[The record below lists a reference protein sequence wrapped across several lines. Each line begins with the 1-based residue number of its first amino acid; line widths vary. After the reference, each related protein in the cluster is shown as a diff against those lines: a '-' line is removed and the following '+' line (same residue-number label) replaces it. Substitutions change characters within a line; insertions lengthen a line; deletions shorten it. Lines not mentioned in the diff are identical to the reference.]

1 MFAVNKDNNLSAGI
15 NLIPDNLGSP
25 RPDDTSA
32 SSVFQGS
39 YEVKQIQTDRIS
51 RAFVNQTELVKPQ
64 LGKPGFP
71 RLDQKNVSRLITHE
85 AAIVLEGTAPQIGIA
100 EVSPSANGSNTA
112 VNGPSANAVA
122 LTNQSVGKNQSLPV
136 LNNSDCEVSSRLFD
150 AFQAGNAQLVI
161 QYCQKI
167 LGSPRDEWA
176 KQTLLEARNPAGIPG
191 LYIALEKGN
200 TDCISAF
207 LDQVQCS
214 NLNVEMKLKLLAPQ
228 VPAGNKPGL
237 LLAMRNGHADLARTY
252 CEWIL
257 STNYPDWW
265 KEEQL
270 MAIHLFSIDGLDGP
284 DYQAPALH
292 EAMEKNHSECVKVFC
307 KLVLASN
314 LSVQI
319 KENLITAKH
328 VVWPWKPGLYCAFFE
343 GKAHSVEAFCQQ
355 VLEAKLDVSVKHR
368 LLAPKWYGATIK
380 QQANSR
386 SEIFQKYKTTIK
398 DSNLSFIAKTS
409 LTSGILNRLK
419 RTFDPVH
426 LYLNVRDAFR

>member
-1 MFAVNKDNNLSAGI
+1 MFAVNNDNNPSAGI
-15 NLIPDNLGSP
+15 NFICDNLGSP
-25 RPDDTSA
+25 CPDDTSA
-32 SSVFQGS
+32 SPVFQGS
-39 YEVKQIQTDRIS
+39 YEVKHIQTDKIT
-51 RAFVNQTELVKPQ
+51 RAFVSQTELVKRQ
-64 LGKPGFP
+64 LGDLGLP

-85 AAIVLEGTAPQIGIA
+85 AAIVLEGTAPQVGIA

-150 AFQAGNAQLVI
+150 AFQAGNAQIVI

-191 LYIALEKGN
+191 LYIALKKGH

-214 NLNVEMKLKLLAPQ
+214 NLNVEMKQKLLAPQ

-252 CEWIL
+252 CQWIL
-257 STNYPDWW
+257 STNNPDCW
-265 KEEQL
+265 KETEL
-270 MAIHLFSIDGLDGP
+270 MAIELDGP
-284 DYQAPALH
+284 DYRAPALH
-292 EAMEKNHSECVKVFC
+292 KAMEKNHSECVKVFC

-319 KENLITAKH
+319 KENLIAAKH
-328 VVWPWKPGLYCAFFE
+328 DGFPWEPGLYSAFLKD
-343 GKAHSVEAFCQQ
+343 KAHSVEAFCQQ
-355 VLEAKLDVSVKHR
+355 VLEAQLDVSVKHR
-368 LLAPKWYGATIK
+368 LLAPKWHGETIIK
-380 QQANSR
+380 RANSR
-386 SEIFQKYKTTIK
+386 SEVFQKYKTTIK
-398 DSNLSFIAKTS
+398 DSNLNFIAKTS

-419 RTFDPVH
+419 RIFDPVR
-426 LYLNVRDAFR
+426 LYLNVRDAVR